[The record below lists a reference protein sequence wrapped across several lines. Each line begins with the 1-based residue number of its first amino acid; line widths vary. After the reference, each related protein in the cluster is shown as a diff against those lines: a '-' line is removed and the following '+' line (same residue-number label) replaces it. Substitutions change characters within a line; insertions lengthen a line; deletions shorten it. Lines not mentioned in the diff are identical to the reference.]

1 MMGVMPYMVSVNKII
16 RILVMPVIIIMY
28 LLFLLYDY
36 NYYDGNGRVTTL
48 EEHIYNISNQNIDSL
63 ILGGSNSYLSLSAE
77 ILSSATSDNWYNL
90 SLFSEGYT
98 DENYMLFLQELF
110 SNSKGQNIQT
120 IIYSSIY
127 PNREERFIKER
138 KYRRMDITGRQRS
151 IKPNTS
157 FISYLKNSQ
166 EKYST
171 YPLPNQY
178 GDFNFENFEC
188 NLKGRSDFRPARVS
202 VSVPWLFR
210 NIANIQSIFPNANIY
225 IVSPPEYLEN
235 IVDPIDVKKHIQN
248 LYRGIKN
255 LSEEGDEIIN
265 FSLIAE
271 ESFNSKS
278 LLCDDYHHANLLGRI
293 YRTKNLLAQ
302 MQSISKR

>member
-1 MMGVMPYMVSVNKII
+1 M
-16 RILVMPVIIIMY
+16 
-28 LLFLLYDY
+28 
-36 NYYDGNGRVTTL
+36 
-48 EEHIYNISNQNIDSL
+48 
-63 ILGGSNSYLSLSAE
+63 
-77 ILSSATSDNWYNL
+77 
-90 SLFSEGYT
+90 
-98 DENYMLFLQELF
+98 
-110 SNSKGQNIQT
+110 
-120 IIYSSIY
+120 
-127 PNREERFIKER
+127 
-138 KYRRMDITGRQRS
+138 
-151 IKPNTS
+151 
-157 FISYLKNSQ
+157 
-166 EKYST
+166 
-171 YPLPNQY
+171 
-178 GDFNFENFEC
+178 
-188 NLKGRSDFRPARVS
+188 
-202 VSVPWLFR
+202 PWLFR